1 MDPLVNLLPYR
12 SPAGQVSYQR
22 FIFSQSWR
30 LEGVGRMG
38 SLEATFSLCPDVAFR
53 LCIPGVSLSKF
64 SPVIRT
70 PVRLGDVVQLLN
82 HV

>member
-1 MDPLVNLLPYR
+1 MNLLSYR

-38 SLEATFSLCPDVAFR
+38 SLEATFSLCPDMAFP

-64 SPVIRT
+64 SPLIRM
-70 PVRLGDVVQLLN
+70 PVRLGGGVQLLN